1 MAARVPAR
9 RGLMVSR
16 VWLQVVGVVVL
27 FGFPILGLLAHR
39 TYVDEPS
46 IPTQGEPRGCRPLG
60 RGCSP
65 VRRSVEGSRC
75 FSATV

>member
-27 FGFPILGLLAHR
+27 FGFLILGLLAHR

-46 IPTQGEPRGCRPLG
+46 IPTQGAMPLSLLEESMVSAARRGPI
-60 RGCSP
+60 
-65 VRRSVEGSRC
+65 
-75 FSATV
+75 